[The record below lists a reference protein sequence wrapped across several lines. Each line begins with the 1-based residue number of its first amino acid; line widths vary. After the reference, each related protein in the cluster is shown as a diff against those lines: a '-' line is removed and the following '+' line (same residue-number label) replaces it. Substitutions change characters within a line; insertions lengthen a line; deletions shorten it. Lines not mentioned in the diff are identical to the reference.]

1 MTKEK
6 IMTIAEVSKKV
17 NLSPNTL
24 RYYERIGL
32 IPEVKRTESGI
43 RDYTEKD
50 LGFVELAKNMRRA
63 GMSISSLVK
72 YVKLYKKGASTIEA
86 RKQLLISQRE
96 VIKEKLNELQN
107 SFEMI
112 TYKINNY
119 DEVLKL
125 REERLLTKKNKN

>member
-1 MTKEK
+1 
-6 IMTIAEVSKKV
+6 MTIAEVSKKV
-17 NLSPNTL
+17 NLSADTL

-32 IPEVKRTESGI
+32 IPEVNRTESGI
-43 RDYTEKD
+43 RNYTEKD

-63 GMSISSLVK
+63 GISISSLVK
-72 YVKLYKKGASTIEA
+72 YVKLYKKGVSTIEA

>member
-1 MTKEK
+1 MN
-6 IMTIAEVSKKV
+6 IAEASKKV
-17 NLSPNTL
+17 NLSAHTL

-43 RDYTEKD
+43 RNYTEKD
-50 LGFVELAKNMRRA
+50 LGFIELAKNMRNV
-63 GMSISSLVK
+63 GMSISSLIK

-96 VIKEKLNELQN
+96 IIKEKLNEIQN
-107 SFEMI
+107 SFDMI

-125 REERLLTKKNKN
+125 REKQLSGKK